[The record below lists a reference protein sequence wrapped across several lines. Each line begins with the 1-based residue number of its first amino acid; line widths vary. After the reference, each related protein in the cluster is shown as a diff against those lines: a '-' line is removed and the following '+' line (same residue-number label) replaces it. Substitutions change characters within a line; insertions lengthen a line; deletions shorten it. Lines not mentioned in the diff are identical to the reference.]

1 MYREI
6 SRHVT
11 WPRQHMYNARGETR
25 STRHIM
31 VSQRWLLYITS
42 VLSSLQHGM
51 TSTLV
56 PPATVAAQYSLTTST
71 SLPFPTA
78 SQSSEDAQAFMTS
91 QWSLYNG
98 HVSWGGSDIAF
109 VSDPFPN
116 NSAPVSATNTSL
128 PANPVLQITY
138 PEGSYSG
145 GTGGAQW
152 YSQWKSN
159 DGSTFNSMLLSY
171 ELAFDSDFDW
181 VKGGKLPGLRGGP
194 DAFGCSGGTQP
205 TGDDC
210 FSTRLMW
217 RSGAVGEGRVTLT
230 RKCVR

>member
-1 MYREI
+1 MY
-6 SRHVT
+6 
-11 WPRQHMYNARGETR
+11 ARGETR
-25 STRHIM
+25 STRHVM
-31 VSQRWLLYITS
+31 VSQRWSFYIAS
-42 VLSSLQHGM
+42 VLSFFHHGM
-51 TSTLV
+51 ASTLV

-71 SLPFPTA
+71 NLPFPTA
-78 SQSSEDAQAFMTS
+78 LQSSADAQAFMIS
-91 QWSLYNG
+91 QWSLFNG

-128 PANPVLQITY
+128 PTNPVLQVTY

-152 YSQWKSN
+152 YTQWKSN

-205 TGDDC
+205 TGEDC

-217 RSGAVGEGRVTLT
+217 RSGAVGEGRVALT
-230 RKCVR
+230 